1 MDDNNV
7 IASLDSFYEA
17 CIHLR
22 KHNYDKCIENCTT
35 ILSKNPYDQV
45 NKYFEFYF

>member
-1 MDDNNV
+1 METN
-7 IASLDSFYEA
+7 IISLLDPFYAA
-17 CIHLR
+17 CINLR

-45 NKYFEFYF
+45 QLIVVIFI